1 LRSVH
6 RLDTM
11 IEMGARAICDPLHAL
26 DDLPRRLAAQWPDA
40 PALELVV
47 ALASAADG
55 VQSMF
60 GEGGESG
67 KRAARVWRQAA
78 MVGAD
83 VHYLA
88 LSASRASTAADLLQ
102 LWESEMPRQG
112 AA

>member
-1 LRSVH
+1 
-6 RLDTM
+6 M
-11 IEMGARAICDPLHAL
+11 IEMGAQAICDPLQPL
-26 DDLPRRLAAQWPDA
+26 DNLPQRLAAHWPDA

-60 GEGGESG
+60 GEGCDSG
-67 KRAARVWRQAA
+67 QRAARVWRQAA

-83 VHYLA
+83 LHYLA
-88 LSASRASTAADLLQ
+88 LSASPATTAADLLQ
-102 LWESEMPRQG
+102 HWENEMPRMG

>member
-1 LRSVH
+1 MRSSD
-6 RLDTM
+6 RLEAM

-26 DDLPRRLAAQWPDA
+26 DDLPRCLAAQWPEA

-78 MVGAD
+78 MVGAE